1 MAAREHTGAAQDARQ
16 RPRLD
21 SRLSRDADREGPR
34 VSDTGRGGEGDGGEA
49 RRRELL
55 RRRQGCL
62 RARLILADLGEPLF
76 VAIDTTRRGGDGH
89 GGARPRHGRLRRGQG
104 VSTLIADSTSF
115 SRVHRNQRKGEKER
129 ERA

>member
-1 MAAREHTGAAQDARQ
+1 MGRPDGIAAREHTGAAQVG
-16 RPRLD
+16 
-21 SRLSRDADREGPR
+21 SRLSLGADREGPR
-34 VSDTGRGGEGDGGEA
+34 ASDTGRGGEGDGGEA

-76 VAIDTTRRGGDGH
+76 VAIDATRRGGDGH
-89 GGARPRHGRLRRGQG
+89 GGARPRNGRLRRGHG
-104 VSTLIADSTSF
+104 VSALMAGSTSF